1 MLKIFGQAAMVP
13 AWETQWQKSPKDW
26 VDYANSLHK
35 AMKTFHDIINE
46 VPKLQEYAKNSSK
59 LNEMPWK
66 DIVREIADGV
76 KRKDARLGSADNM
89 MPIADLHHYV
99 K

>member
-1 MLKIFGQAAMVP
+1 
-13 AWETQWQKSPKDW
+13 
-26 VDYANSLHK
+26 
-35 AMKTFHDIINE
+35 
-46 VPKLQEYAKNSSK
+46 
-59 LNEMPWK
+59 MPW
-66 DIVREIADGV
+66 IEIAHEIADGV